1 MTIRLL
7 AAYGI
12 YPCNAIVTLD
22 SPTEAGLIAAKQAL
36 ADTTGGT
43 PYVAPALP
51 EAIDETKSGSAG
63 TDSSGNVLTPVLSS
77 RNLTGGIDLVTP
89 LGTISIDELTVL
101 ATPTAPTVLP
111 VDYLHNVK
119 LLAQDSRFLF
129 GVSAGTPKQISRF
142 ARGTYAETVV
152 SMSPTS
158 TFPNSP
164 AADGTTLISSAVST
178 IVRQDENTLW
188 VTVSA
193 STANAILYKV
203 VTTDGW
209 ATCTYSPSLYLGA
222 DLPNT
227 GVGGNAA
234 AMVSYSFLSPSSM
247 AIDSNGDIY
256 VAEYQ
261 TVSGSGAA
269 GERIRLLKLASGSS
283 TWQVIWTLNN
293 GAALQTRH
301 FHCCQIDP
309 YTGKLWISTG
319 DNDAYASGTYSN
331 AKDYSWTLAWDKTG
345 NLPDGATY
353 TTAATMSAALA
364 SAANVAFL
372 HGDQRHR
379 NVQFLFRSDAVYCQS
394 DADPY
399 QLLANQHCGIFKI
412 DHACTKLERVFAQPM
427 EDQSI
432 SGYYAVD
439 TGKTMVFFPAAGD
452 TTEFTTHSV
461 PILTSN
467 DGVDFA
473 VAGVIRKTTNS
484 TSLPYGSIY
493 DSVSGYCFVAYS
505 ALAGKGTPGGYQT
518 IVFKVHESTPHN
530 KRSLDGT
537 KIIRDPEVLHPVY
550 WVDVANSTGVASDA
564 AAPAGY
570 SPRTPWLTTTYALQS
585 SRMTHGGRLKFL
597 DTALTISAQVST
609 CAWSANANAS
619 DASLPLE
626 IDLRGTN
633 FLLAMNNGWIKW
645 TAATQHIKVLGDFLR
660 YNGDASGTKAGS
672 SACLVDTSG
681 ATGVCN
687 VMFYECRGGYL
698 GRDANGGGG
707 RWAYVGAGVINWT
720 RCRVFMSATG
730 QIVQNNGAVAPGNTF
745 QFYDCAFDESSNLCT
760 DNRTDSIYDI
770 RNSYIQVRSQLVN
783 YAAGSATNI
792 DAFKARDSAIV
803 TCSTTAG
810 ALLFIGTNRP
820 ATFTYEPFKNCA
832 LNINYTT
839 TLDGK
844 TVTNPD
850 FWSTNYKDVLPNMGA
865 QTNYKPIDPAKGI
878 WSDEKYRTIGPRV
891 LLLSDTWISGHAGT

>member
-1 MTIRLL
+1 MTIILTKPVRVGGVEL
-7 AAYGI
+7 AA
-12 YPCNAIVTLD
+12 ATTQTFAADV
-22 SPTEAGLIAAKQAL
+22 EADL
-36 ADTTGGT
+36 
-43 PYVAPALP
+43 VAR
-51 EAIDETKSGSAG
+51 GSAAYTINPTIG
-63 TDSSGNVLTPVLSS
+63 QGGVPVMADI
-77 RNLTGGIDLVTP
+77 NNFTGGIDLVTP
-89 LGTISIDELTVL
+89 LGTISIDDLTVL

-164 AADGTTLISSAVST
+164 AADGTTLMSSAIST

-256 VAEYQ
+256 VVEYQ

-319 DNDAYASGTYSN
+319 DNDAYAGGDYT
-331 AKDYSWTLAWDKTG
+331 ARKDYSWTLAWDKTG
-345 NLPDGATY
+345 TLPDGATY
-353 TTAATMSAALA
+353 TTSATMVAALLA
-364 SAANVAFL
+364 SPHVSLL
-372 HGDQRHR
+372 HGAQRHR

-399 QLLANQHCGIFKI
+399 QLLANQNGGIYKVN
-412 DHACTKLERVFAQPM
+412 HACTTMERVFAQPM
-427 EDQSI
+427 EDQMI
-432 SGYYAVD
+432 SGYFAVD
-439 TGKTMVFFPAAGD
+439 TGSSLVFFPASGD
-452 TTEFTTHSV
+452 VAEFTTHSI
-461 PILTSN
+461 PIVTTR
-467 DGVDFA
+467 DCIDFA
-473 VAGVIRKTTNS
+473 IAGVVRKVTDS
-484 TSLPYGSIY
+484 TALPYGAMY

-505 ALAGKGTPGGYQT
+505 SLAGKGTPGGYQT
-518 IVFKVHESTPHN
+518 LVFRVLETTPHN
-530 KRSLDGT
+530 KRALDGT

-550 WVDVANSTGVASDA
+550 WVDVANSTGAASDA

-585 SRMTHGGRLKFL
+585 SRMTHGGRLKFI
-597 DTALTISAQVST
+597 DTALTIAATVST
-609 CAWSANANAS
+609 CNWSANANAS

-626 IDLRGTN
+626 VDTRGT
-633 FLLAMNNGWIKW
+633 AMLFALNNAWIKW
-645 TAATQHIKVLGDFLR
+645 TAATQHVKVMGDDLR
-660 YNGDASGTKAGS
+660 FNGGESGTKAGS
-672 SACLVDTSG
+672 SFAIVDTSG
-681 ATGVCN
+681 ASAACN
-687 VMFYECRGGYL
+687 VTFYECRGGYTGL
-698 GRDANGGGG
+698 DINGSGGG
-707 RWAYVGAGVINWT
+707 RWAYVGAGIINWT
-720 RCRVFMSATG
+720 RCRGFMSSTG
-730 QIVQNNGAVAPGNTF
+730 QIVQNNGAVSPGNTF
-745 QFYDCAFDESSNLCT
+745 QIYDCAFDEMANFCT
-760 DNRTDSIYDI
+760 DNRTDSVYDL
-770 RNSYIQVRSQLVN
+770 RNSYVQVRTQFVN
-783 YAAGSATNI
+783 YAAGSAVNL
-792 DAFKARDSAIV
+792 DSFKGRDSAVI

-810 ALLFIGTNRP
+810 ALLFTGTNRP
-820 ATFTYEPFKNCA
+820 ASFTYEPFQNCA
-832 LNINYTT
+832 LNITYTT

-850 FWSTNYKDVLPNMGA
+850 FWSTNYKDSLPNMGA
-865 QTNYKPIDPAKGI
+865 QTNYKPYDPAKGV
-878 WSDEKYRTIGPRV
+878 WSDERFRKIGPRV